1 MSFLMR
7 IHKCPHVEIFNMLC
21 SLFKYYLHVS
31 MAVVIDFFVRNH
43 LMKQNNTFKR
53 LITRINFSK

>member
-31 MAVVIDFFVRNH
+31 MVINNKIQSMAVVID
-43 LMKQNNTFKR
+43 L
-53 LITRINFSK
+53 L